1 MTPKQILHAAF
12 EATVTPRLARLG
24 FRFVPSR
31 FAYKRQVGELTQRIR
46 ISPSQRNTR
55 YSMRF
60 NSAFNVVSP
69 AYNRWRARRGQEPK
83 PNYIAGCVDWNV
95 PGWDTGGELFFDFTR
110 RLTRRRVVRG
120 WLRLCLD
127 VGIPY
132 LDSLSSWPG
141 AAADLVR
148 QRWHWD
154 RAADY
159 LEIAGDPEGAIRAL
173 EAGIETLEGYD
184 FSCPDGADPMLA
196 EKRERQA
203 AERDA
208 EMEGFRRRIE
218 KLGGSRASSR

>member
-31 FAYKRQVGELTQRIR
+31 FAYKRQVGEFTQRIG
-46 ISPSQRNTR
+46 ISLSQYNTQDR
-55 YSMRF
+55 MSF
-60 NSAFNVVSP
+60 TSAFNVASP
-69 AYNRWRARRGQEPK
+69 AYNRWLARRGRERCTS
-83 PNYIAGCVDWNV
+83 YLAGCKDWNI
-95 PGWDTGGELFFDFTR
+95 PGWQKPGDLSFDFTR
-110 RLTRRRVVRG
+110 RLTRRRVVRS

-132 LDSLSSWPG
+132 LDRLSSWPG
-141 AAADLVR
+141 AAADLLR
-148 QRWHWD
+148 QGWHWE

-159 LEIAGDPEGAIRAL
+159 LEIAGDPAAAIRAL
-173 EAGIETLEGYD
+173 EQGIETLEGYD
-184 FSCPDGADPMLA
+184 FSCPDGADPMLV

-208 EMEGFRRRIE
+208 EVAGFRRRIE
-218 KLGGSRASSR
+218 ELGSSRASSR

>member
-12 EATVTPRLARLG
+12 ARSVTSRLAELG
-24 FRFVPSR
+24 FEFVPSR
-31 FAYKRQVGELTQRIR
+31 FAYKRRVGEFTQRIS
-46 ISPSQRNTR
+46 ISPSQRNSQL
-55 YSMRF
+55 SMRF

-69 AYNRWRARRGQEPK
+69 AYNRWLARRGQEPR
-83 PNYIAGCVDWNV
+83 PSYLAGCGDWNV

-110 RLTRRRVVRG
+110 RLTRRRVIRG

-132 LDSLSSWPG
+132 LDRLSSWPG

-148 QRWHWD
+148 QKWHWD

-159 LEIAGDPEGAIRAL
+159 FEIAGDPEGAIRAL
-173 EAGIETLEGYD
+173 EQGIEVLRGHD
-184 FSCPDGADPMLA
+184 FSCPEGAHPMLA
-196 EKRERQA
+196 AKRERQA

-208 EMEGFRRRIE
+208 EVAEFRRRIE
-218 KLGGSRASSR
+218 ELGGLRASF